1 MVANTHLFFHPGAV
15 HLRVMQARWLLRHAE
30 GMRRRWIEGEGAG
43 KKAGLVVCGDF
54 NGEPFDG
61 VIRFIREGALGAG
74 DTDWALGSVFRWG
87 GTSSRAA
94 AKELRALTPS
104 TESVTR
110 FDEPAPDDAAE
121 LDERQQRLGRI
132 AGSWRIVSE
141 VERGSRSP
149 CGVSA
154 DGDGVSADGDT
165 PLHVAQ
171 VHAGSGCTFKTCAT
185 VAAYTLRRDAGM
197 SPGVTVAGLSGLR
210 WPGADSAEEREREVE
225 AGETKS
231 GNGPEWTRGDEGGVT
246 LGVTPSDDAL
256 AATAATKK
264 ELEKHR
270 EGLER
275 MRENA
280 AALEDEAIARADAAY
295 TDWLAVA
302 VGPSAMHLRHPLA
315 LQSACGY
322 PEFTNFV
329 GGFVGCLDYVW
340 FDSSGLVSTASM
352 PMPPLEAVTA
362 ETALPN
368 SEFPSDH
375 LPMVADLRFVN

>member
-1 MVANTHLFFHPGAV
+1 MLN
-15 HLRVMQARWLLRHAE
+15 
-30 GMRRRWIEGEGAG
+30 
-43 KKAGLVVCGDF
+43 GLVHVACRAGSS
-54 NGEPFDG
+54 
-61 VIRFIREGALGAG
+61 GAL
-74 DTDWALGSVFRWG
+74 AL
-87 GTSSRAA
+87 
-94 AKELRALTPS
+94 L
-104 TESVTR
+104 
-110 FDEPAPDDAAE
+110 
-121 LDERQQRLGRI
+121 
-132 AGSWRIVSE
+132 
-141 VERGSRSP
+141 VERP
-149 CGVSA
+149 CNLGLTQK
-154 DGDGVSADGDT
+154 GDT
-165 PLHVAQ
+165 PLDVAQ

-210 WPGADSAEEREREVE
+210 WPGADSAEEREREAA
-225 AGETKS
+225 AGEAKS

-256 AATAATKK
+256 AASAATKK

-315 LQSACGY
+315 LQFACGY